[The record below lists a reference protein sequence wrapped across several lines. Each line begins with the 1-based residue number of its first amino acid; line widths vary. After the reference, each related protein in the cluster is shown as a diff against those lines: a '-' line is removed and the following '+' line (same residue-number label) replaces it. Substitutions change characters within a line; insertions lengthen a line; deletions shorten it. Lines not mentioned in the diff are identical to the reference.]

1 LAIGALYPVNLSDI
15 YTYLPIGIV
24 AVAYGVWRYAAPLHA
39 RWESYLPRN
48 SLRFIQVVV
57 AVGLLGFLSIYLYQ
71 PYRTWY
77 AQAYSAVDIWK
88 GTHTPFWSYLTHW
101 GLFLFVIVSWMA
113 WETRDWMASTPVSA
127 LRKLRPYAGL
137 IQGFPLLIALIAG
150 GLIIGLKV
158 GIAWFVLPLAAW
170 AGVLLLRPGLSDH
183 KRFVLF
189 LVGTALLLTLMVE
202 IIVVRGDIGRMNTV
216 FKFYLQAWTI
226 LAVCAAGALG
236 WLLAVLPTWRVGWRL
251 SWQIVLVL
259 LVFGAA
265 LFPLLG
271 GIAKVRDRMT
281 LLAPHT
287 LDGMAFMQYA
297 EYPETWGIM
306 DLSQDYRAIRWMQ
319 ENIEGSPV
327 IVEANLVNLYRW
339 GSRFTIYTG
348 LPGVV
353 GWEWHQ
359 QQQRASLPGNWVS
372 ERIAEIE
379 AFYTT
384 TDLQLA
390 EDFLRK
396 YDVRYIILGQQER
409 GLYSG
414 EQGDQ
419 LQGLAKFPAAEG
431 VLWRT
436 VYQEGETIIYEV
448 LGTTD

>member
-1 LAIGALYPVNLSDI
+1 
-15 YTYLPIGIV
+15 
-24 AVAYGVWRYAAPLHA
+24 
-39 RWESYLPRN
+39 
-48 SLRFIQVVV
+48 
-57 AVGLLGFLSIYLYQ
+57 
-71 PYRTWY
+71 
-77 AQAYSAVDIWK
+77 
-88 GTHTPFWSYLTHW
+88 
-101 GLFLFVIVSWMA
+101 MA

-137 IQGFPLLIALIAG
+137 IQGFPLLITLIAG